1 MHTYNSLFLH
11 GTVIHVMEW
20 EWKWVTQRILYYYY
34 FLNVSLGG
42 VLDKW
47 TECYFI
53 SKVVAQ
59 EANEAKYAEQKT
71 SAQGQRDG
79 WPAARPHS
87 IPHP

>member
-1 MHTYNSLFLH
+1 MGHTEYTLLLLFF
-11 GTVIHVMEW
+11 
-20 EWKWVTQRILYYYY
+20 KS
-34 FLNVSLGG
+34 VSLGG

-53 SKVVAQ
+53 SKVFAQ

-79 WPAARPHS
+79 
-87 IPHP
+87 